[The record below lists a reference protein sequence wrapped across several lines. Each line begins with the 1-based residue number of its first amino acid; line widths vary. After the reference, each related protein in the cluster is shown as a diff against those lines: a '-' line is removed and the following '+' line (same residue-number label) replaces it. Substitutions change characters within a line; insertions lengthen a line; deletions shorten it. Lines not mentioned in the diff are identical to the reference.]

1 MSTTYDLVVRGGR
14 IVLEGQGIL
23 EGDLAIS
30 DGRIAALGATLPAGI
45 APEEFDARGLHVL
58 PGVIDTHTHWG
69 YRGEFANDAR
79 TDSAAAAIGGTTTA
93 HVLHRVPAGAY
104 ERFRDAAAAH
114 SVIDFLLT
122 PTVFNEATAQMIPQ
136 AIEQWGCRAFK
147 FYLAYRDLPNAQPGD
162 NWNELTDGLM
172 MEALD
177 VLSRYENTVAFV
189 HAENAEVIARTVQ
202 RVRAS
207 GADGLAAWEE
217 ANPDIAEAEAIQ
229 RAAILCERAG
239 VPMYLVH
246 LSGKAAI
253 NMVGRVRRDWPHT
266 FAETCPHYL
275 FHNVDRSSTAVK
287 FSPPVRSPADNAAL
301 WEAVAD
307 GTINCIGSDNT
318 TTCSPAKTGD
328 VWSLTRGGP
337 GAGVLL
343 PLLLSEGVNT
353 RRLTLERVAQ
363 VTATNAAKVL
373 GLHPRKG
380 AIGIGADA
388 DLVLVDLA
396 LARSVSPELLGLD
409 SDYTLYDEMTLT
421 GWPVAV
427 LNRGKFVA
435 RDFEVVA
442 APGSGLSLGRQ
453 WAATTE

>member
-1 MSTTYDLVVRGGR
+1 MTYDLVVRGGR
-14 IVLEGQGIL
+14 LVLDGQGVL

-30 DGRIAALGATLPAGI
+30 DGRIAALGATLPPGI
-45 APEEFDARGLHVL
+45 ASEEFDARGLHVL

-69 YRGEFANDAR
+69 YRGEFADDAR

-93 HVLHRVPAGAY
+93 HVLHRVPAGGY
-104 ERFRDAAAAH
+104 ERFRDTAAAH

-122 PTVFNEATAQMIPQ
+122 PTVFNEATAQVIPQ

-147 FYLAYRDLPNAQPGD
+147 FYLAYRDLPDAQPGD

-172 MEALD
+172 VEALD

-189 HAENAEVIARTVQ
+189 HAENAEVIAHTVK

-229 RAAILCERAG
+229 RATLLCERAG

-246 LSGKAAI
+246 LSGKAAVD
-253 NMVGRVRRDWPHT
+253 MVKRIRRDWRRT

-275 FHNVDRSSTAVK
+275 FHNVNGSSTAVK
-287 FSPPVRSPADNAAL
+287 FSPPVRSQADNAAL
-301 WEAVAD
+301 WEAIVD
-307 GTINCIGSDNT
+307 GTIDCIGSDNT
-318 TTCSPAKTGD
+318 TTCPPAKTGD
-328 VWSLTRGGP
+328 VWSITRGGP

-343 PLLLSEGVNT
+343 PLLLSEGVNAG
-353 RRLTLERVAQ
+353 RLSLERVAQ

-380 AIGIGADA
+380 SIGIGADA
-388 DLVLVDLA
+388 DLALVDLA
-396 LARSVSPELLGLD
+396 LARSVSPELLGVG
-409 SDYTLYDEMTLT
+409 SDYTLYDEVTLT

-427 LNRGKFVA
+427 LIRGKFVA

-453 WAATTE
+453 